1 MRIAGIVFVGAA
13 LSLAGCSSWNPL
25 VSVGLMSEPPNK
37 PTKLAPINALVTPRA
52 VWSTKV
58 GKARGFD
65 FRPAYSGGRIYA
77 ADGDG
82 TISALDEDSGKVAER
97 IETKKKL
104 SGGVEVGDGMVVVGT
119 MKGEILAIDVGG
131 KQRWEAKVG
140 GEVLCEVW

>member
-1 MRIAGIVFVGAA
+1 MRIARFALTLAA

-25 VSVGLMSEPPNK
+25 VSVGLMNEPPNK
-37 PTKLAPINALVTPRA
+37 PTKLAPINALITPRA
-52 VWSTKV
+52 VWATKV

-82 TISALDEDSGKVAER
+82 TISALDEDSGKVAQR
-97 IETKKKL
+97 IEAKKKL

-119 MKGEILAIDVGG
+119 MKGEIV
-131 KQRWEAKVG
+131 
-140 GEVLCEVW
+140 